1 MRHYFTPQG
10 KTMKQTL
17 KLLSVLS
24 LLTLSTQAYDA
35 NKAASLNTFYSHMTH
50 KACANSKLFIKGV
63 DVMKMLQQ
71 KKPLLLLDVRTDA
84 EAAIVGLTGDNA
96 LHISLDRLFH
106 KESLDK
112 LPTDRPVIVVCHSGI
127 RATMAAMGLKQLG
140 FKNIQVLKGGIVAL
154 AKADTPKNAPLK

>member
-1 MRHYFTPQG
+1 
-10 KTMKQTL
+10 MKR
-17 KLLSVLS
+17 VLS
-24 LLTLSTQAYDA
+24 QAIFVLSLTLSTQAYDA
-35 NKAASLNTFYSHMTH
+35 NKAASLDAFYSHMTH

-96 LHISLDRLFH
+96 LHISLNRLFH
-106 KESLDK
+106 KENLDK
-112 LPTDRPVIVVCHSGI
+112 LPTDRPMIIVCHSGI

-140 FKNIQVLKGGIVAL
+140 FKNIQVLKGGIIAL